1 MVSYVNFLTF
11 NVQVRDLHFQLL
23 PGFPSDDQYST
34 FCNRWSELW
43 VAGSKSFLELH
54 SLVIQSIVLISD
66 LGLCNYV
73 CLLASLTHNADQRN
87 LFKAAK
93 CGLVN
98 LPRNRRPDSPT
109 GRGLRLRRRWLAVRV
124 RPLANQIRTC
134 LQKSTYL
141 ASAHVGRGWTVERLT
156 ISAQDS
162 IIKHDQLRWLA
173 FEGWRPLIYQVPTY
187 RAK

>member
-1 MVSYVNFLTF
+1 MVSYSNFLTF

-23 PGFPSDDQYST
+23 PGFPSDDKYST
-34 FCNRWSELW
+34 FFNRWSELW
-43 VAGSKSFLELH
+43 VARSKSFLELH
-54 SLVIQSIVLISD
+54 PLVIQSIMLISN

-73 CLLASLTHNADQRN
+73 RLLASLTHNADQRN
-87 LFKAAK
+87 LFKSAK

-98 LPRNRRPDSPT
+98 LPRNRCRDSPT
-109 GRGLRLRRRWLAVRV
+109 GRGLRLRRRWLAIRDG
-124 RPLANQIRTC
+124 PLANQIRAR
-134 LQKSTYL
+134 LQKSTHL

-156 ISAQDS
+156 VPAQDS

-173 FEGWRPLIYQVPTY
+173 FESWRPLIDQVSTD